1 MCKSSKQQALGT
13 AKVFLFGEKIQQYN
27 QFSKNYIR
35 FMNNVIAKGNVRKS
49 MTEAASG
56 KTCYLPHHGDYHP
69 NKPGKIRVVFDLS
82 ADYKGRC
89 LNRELLARTDLT
101 NQKVHNACDT

>member
-1 MCKSSKQQALGT
+1 
-13 AKVFLFGEKIQQYN
+13 
-27 QFSKNYIR
+27 
-35 FMNNVIAKGNVRKS
+35 MNNIIAKGNVRKS

-89 LNRELLARTDLT
+89 LNREPHKRTMHVIHEVQGAPEHTGCEALEAQDHAIHEAYET
-101 NQKVHNACDT
+101 

>member
-1 MCKSSKQQALGT
+1 M
-13 AKVFLFGEKIQQYN
+13 
-27 QFSKNYIR
+27 KNI
-35 FMNNVIAKGNVRKS
+35 IAKGYVRKS

-89 LNRELLARTDLT
+89 LNTELLARPDLT
-101 NQKVHNACDT
+101 NQKAHNACDT